1 MIKSTTN
8 QNMDIVTTNLKKYD
22 LCWEEGDFVLG
33 GLGFCSLERE
43 SWDGKEEEK
52 IREERVGKVMIYSL
66 LSMDRRTHFVGD
78 SISNCDGELVTSL
91 HGDPGLNPLVILSVK
106 SLVKSSTSANCL
118 FLKKNYEYSVC
129 NSIGIYWPQYFV
141 GIYQLNYGW
150 NSIHR

>member
-1 MIKSTTN
+1 MTCVEKREILFWGGWVFAVWKGRVG
-8 QNMDIVTTNLKKYD
+8 MGKK
-22 LCWEEGDFVLG
+22 
-33 GLGFCSLERE
+33 
-43 SWDGKEEEK
+43 KKK

-129 NSIGIYWPQYFV
+129 NSIGIYRPQYFV
-141 GIYQLNYGW
+141 GIYQLNYG
-150 NSIHR
+150 